1 MKSFVTLMLCLLSM
15 TTFAQVHDEIT
26 SAMEEFDYDKVI
38 NLISPGTKDS
48 LLLSTRIQALKA
60 MNRYPEAIVDLTSL
74 FVKDTT
80 DTKILIDLA
89 ECYKLMGSPRQA
101 ADYYRKAVS
110 LRPNNKFF
118 RLQYIRSLLNA
129 ENFKEA
135 RDACHGWLE
144 QDTVSATGYKYLGHG
159 SRGRSCRGTYRGR
172 VRRRCRNGDPVT
184 LLQLVNC
191 VHLTHKQNEAVEIV
205 HKTDP
210 LLLAILA
217 TKSTKC
223 P

>member
-1 MKSFVTLMLCLLSM
+1 
-15 TTFAQVHDEIT
+15 
-26 SAMEEFDYDKVI
+26 
-38 NLISPGTKDS
+38 
-48 LLLSTRIQALKA
+48 

-80 DTKILIDLA
+80 DTKNIDRFGRVLQ
-89 ECYKLMGSPRQA
+89 LMGSPRQA

-144 QDTVSATGYKYLGHG
+144 QDTVSATGYKYLG
-159 SRGRSCRGTYRGR
+159 RLMKECRIYPMLFS
-172 VRRRCRNGDPVT
+172 V
-184 LLQLVNC
+184 
-191 VHLTHKQNEAVEIV
+191 IM
-205 HKTDP
+205 
-210 LLLAILA
+210 
-217 TKSTKC
+217 
-223 P
+223 

>member
-129 ENFKEA
+129 ENLKST
-135 RDACHGWLE
+135 RCLPWLVG
-144 QDTVSATGYKYLGHG
+144 TRYGSATGYKYLGQAYEG
-159 SRGRSCRGTYRGR
+159 MQDIPMLFS
-172 VRRRCRNGDPVT
+172 V
-184 LLQLVNC
+184 
-191 VHLTHKQNEAVEIV
+191 IM
-205 HKTDP
+205 
-210 LLLAILA
+210 
-217 TKSTKC
+217 
-223 P
+223 